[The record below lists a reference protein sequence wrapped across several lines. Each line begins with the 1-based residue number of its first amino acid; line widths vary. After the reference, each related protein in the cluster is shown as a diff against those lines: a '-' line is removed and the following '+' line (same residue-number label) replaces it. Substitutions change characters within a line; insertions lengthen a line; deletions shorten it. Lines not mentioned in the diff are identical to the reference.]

1 MASKAQA
8 PPAAERRAGLN
19 EAYLSAWNSHDAEAV
34 GAFFAPG
41 ALYDDRGAGEVARGP
56 EEIAAHAER
65 VFGAFPDLRFEIKR
79 IGEGEDFSA
88 GEWRATMTH
97 EGDLFGL
104 AATGRRLTAEGVDVA
119 TFGGDDLITHL
130 VSYYDGAAMMRDLG
144 LLPGRHSRAERLGL
158 RLASLRPRRLR

>member
-1 MASKAQA
+1 MASKAQDV
-8 PPAAERRAGLN
+8 PVGERRAALN
-19 EAYLSAWNSHDAEAV
+19 EAYLKAWNSHDAQAV

-41 ALYDDRGAGEVARGP
+41 AVYDDRGAAEVAHGP

-65 VFGAFPDLRFEIKR
+65 VFAAFPDLSFEIKR

-97 EGDLFGL
+97 EGELFGL
-104 AATGRRLTAEGVDVA
+104 AATGRKITAEGVDVA
-119 TFGGDDLITHL
+119 TFGADDLITHL

-144 LLPGRHSRAERLGL
+144 LLPGRHSRAERVGL
-158 RLASLRPRRLR
+158 RLASLWPRRLR

>member
-8 PPAAERRAGLN
+8 ASATERRAALN

-34 GAFFAPG
+34 GAFFASG
-41 ALYDDRGAGEVARGP
+41 ALYDDRGAAEVAHGP
-56 EEIAAHAER
+56 EEIAAHAAR
-65 VFGAFPDLRFEIKR
+65 VFAAFPDLRFEIKR
-79 IGEGEDFSA
+79 IAEGEDFSA

-119 TFGGDDLITHL
+119 TFREDDLITHL

-144 LLPGRHSRAERLGL
+144 LLPPRHSRVERVGL
-158 RLASLRPRRLR
+158 RLASLRPRGLR